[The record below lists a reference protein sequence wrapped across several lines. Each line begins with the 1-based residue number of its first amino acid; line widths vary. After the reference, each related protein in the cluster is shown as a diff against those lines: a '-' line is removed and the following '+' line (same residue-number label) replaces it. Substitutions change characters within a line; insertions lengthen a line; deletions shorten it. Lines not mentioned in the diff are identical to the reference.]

1 MRKKLLSLGILFI
14 FFGFRRT
21 GYTMVFIEL
30 VLLQY
35 ISQFTGF
42 YPLNYRFFFIK
53 YIDLTIWKTVGNS
66 FGLERKQHIGYNICI
81 LTGHVGILICNF
93 LVNPEDEFKIDGD
106 KIMRFF

>member
-42 YPLNYRFFFIK
+42 YPLNYRVFFIK
-53 YIDLTIWKTVGNS
+53 YIDLTTVYGR
-66 FGLERKQHIGYNICI
+66 L
-81 LTGHVGILICNF
+81 LGIL
-93 LVNPEDEFKIDGD
+93 LA
-106 KIMRFF
+106 